1 MSFAKAAA
9 AKKAISVT
17 PHTVTFMKEA
27 GRLLDIPIPEKL
39 DENAYLLFQKMWELQ
54 REAKDKAEQRKLEES
69 IEKLEQEKAELAL
82 KLADKGVED
91 PDAEEGEEVVDPKL
105 VAKRRAEALKEEVKG
120 MKKKLPKRAP
130 TEWSAFKHEHR
141 GEKLSPAAM
150 SALYKTTSKEEKKE
164 LLERYKEF
172 LASKAE
178 EEEE

>member
-17 PHTVTFMKEA
+17 PVTVTFLKEA
-27 GRLLDIPIPEKL
+27 GSILDIPIPEKL

-54 REAKDKAEQRKLEES
+54 KEAKEVAAQRKLDES

-82 KLADKGVED
+82 KLADKGVEV
-91 PDAEEGEEVVDPKL
+91 PEEAEGELDPKL
-105 VAKRRAEALKEEVKG
+105 VAKRRAEALKKEVDG

-130 TEWSAFKHEHR
+130 TEWSAFKHENK
-141 GEKLSPAAM
+141 GKGLSTADM
-150 SALYKTTSKEEKKE
+150 SDLYKATGKKKRQE

-172 LASKAE
+172 LAAKLE
-178 EEEE
+178 EEDEE

>member
-9 AKKAISVT
+9 AKKAVSVSA
-17 PHTVTFMKEA
+17 HTVTFLKEA
-27 GRLLDIPIPEKL
+27 GRLLDLPIPEKL
-39 DENAYLLFQKMWELQ
+39 DENAYALFQKMWELQ
-54 REAKDKAEQRKLEES
+54 REAKDKAEQKKLEES

-82 KLADKGVED
+82 KLADGVVD
-91 PDAEEGEEVVDPKL
+91 PAAEEGEELVDPKL

-141 GEKLSPAAM
+141 GEKLSPAGM
-150 SALYKTTSKEEKKE
+150 SELYKATSKEEKKE

-178 EEEE
+178 ESE

>member
-17 PHTVTFMKEA
+17 PHTVTFLKEA
-27 GRLLDIPIPEKL
+27 GSILDIPIPEKL
-39 DENAYLLFQKMWELQ
+39 DDNAYLLFQKMWELQ
-54 REAKDKAEQRKLEES
+54 REAKDKAEQKKLEES

-82 KLADKGVED
+82 KLADKGE

-120 MKKKLPKRAP
+120 MKKKLPKRAQ

-164 LLERYKEF
+164 LLERYKEY

-178 EEEE
+178 EEE

>member
-17 PHTVTFMKEA
+17 PLTVTFMKEA
-27 GRLLDIPIPEKL
+27 GSILDIPIPEKL

-54 REAKDKAEQRKLEES
+54 REAKDKAEQKKLEES

-91 PDAEEGEEVVDPKL
+91 PDGEGEEVVDPKL

-150 SALYKTTSKEEKKE
+150 SSLYKTISKEEKKE
-164 LLERYKEF
+164 ILERYKEY

-178 EEEE
+178 ESE

>member
-17 PHTVTFMKEA
+17 PHTVTFLKEA
-27 GRLLDIPIPEKL
+27 GSILDIPIPEKL

-54 REAKDKAEQRKLEES
+54 REAKEKAEQRKLEES

-82 KLADKGVED
+82 KLADKGVEEL
-91 PDAEEGEEVVDPKL
+91 DAEEGEEVDPKL

-178 EEEE
+178 DSE

>member
-1 MSFAKAAA
+1 MSSRTIPC
-9 AKKAISVT
+9 ISPGAQVST
-17 PHTVTFMKEA
+17 DTGCITVPARHYTTVISMLHKV
-27 GRLLDIPIPEKL
+27 LL
-39 DENAYLLFQKMWELQ
+39 
-54 REAKDKAEQRKLEES
+54 
-69 IEKLEQEKAELAL
+69 
-82 KLADKGVED
+82 
-91 PDAEEGEEVVDPKL
+91 
-105 VAKRRAEALKEEVKG
+105 KRRADALKDEVKG

-178 EEEE
+178 EEESD

>member
-17 PHTVTFMKEA
+17 PLTVTFMKEA
-27 GRLLDIPIPEKL
+27 GSILNIPIPEKL

-54 REAKDKAEQRKLEES
+54 REAKEKAEQRKLEES

-82 KLADKGVED
+82 KLADKGVEEL
-91 PDAEEGEEVVDPKL
+91 DAEEGEEVDPKL

-178 EEEE
+178 DSE

>member
-17 PHTVTFMKEA
+17 PHTVTFLKEA
-27 GRLLDIPIPEKL
+27 GSILDIPIPEKL

-54 REAKDKAEQRKLEES
+54 REAKEKAEQRKLEES

-91 PDAEEGEEVVDPKL
+91 PDAEEGEEVDPKL

-150 SALYKTTSKEEKKE
+150 SALYKTISKEEKKE

-178 EEEE
+178 DSE

>member
-27 GRLLDIPIPEKL
+27 GSILDIPIPEKL
-39 DENAYLLFQKMWELQ
+39 DENAYALFQKMWELH
-54 REAKDKAEQRKLEES
+54 REAKDKAAQRKLEES

-82 KLADKGVED
+82 KLADKGVEE
-91 PDAEEGEEVVDPKL
+91 PDAAEGEEDPKL

>member
-1 MSFAKAAA
+1 MPARDHSGLLA
-9 AKKAISVT
+9 SV
-17 PHTVTFMKEA
+17 P
-27 GRLLDIPIPEKL
+27 LL
-39 DENAYLLFQKMWELQ
+39 LQ
-54 REAKDKAEQRKLEES
+54 
-69 IEKLEQEKAELAL
+69 
-82 KLADKGVED
+82 V
-91 PDAEEGEEVVDPKL
+91 AEEGEEDPKL

-178 EEEE
+178 ESE

>member
-27 GRLLDIPIPEKL
+27 GRLLDLPIPEKL
-39 DENAYLLFQKMWELQ
+39 DENAYALFQKMWELQ
-54 REAKDKAEQRKLEES
+54 REAKDKAEQKKLEES

-82 KLADKGVED
+82 KLADGVVD
-91 PDAEEGEEVVDPKL
+91 PAAEEGEEEVDPKL

-141 GEKLSPAAM
+141 GEKLSPAGM
-150 SALYKTTSKEEKKE
+150 SELYKATSKEEKKE

-178 EEEE
+178 EEE